1 MSLTAADRNNQ
12 RQPAPGEVPGEV
24 PGEKVPGEKA
34 PGEAP
39 GKPSGGGSR
48 RRIGNVVILA
58 TAVAV
63 AVVLIKVM
71 EWTLPPAL
79 GVVLLDYRQATYPL
93 TVQTVMWIVFALGIG
108 ELIVRAIETTAERAE
123 LNRHYLPEDET
134 TVLQSLELRRIYA
147 IARAAMRPD
156 SPSYGRFL
164 PRLIQRVVTQFQTNK
179 SVDQANAL
187 LNSSLD
193 LALHEIDLG
202 YMMIRYVIWAIPA
215 LGFLGTVLGIA
226 LALAYAGSA
235 DLQDP
240 ALLAGLTERLA
251 VAFNTTLL
259 ALCMSAVLVLVQH
272 VVQAREER
280 ALNRA
285 GQYCLDNLINRLYAD

>member
-1 MSLTAADRNNQ
+1 MGLLRTGGDRAPAAP
-12 RQPAPGEVPGEV
+12 PAEPTTG
-24 PGEKVPGEKA
+24 A
-34 PGEAP
+34 T
-39 GKPSGGGSR
+39 KPR
-48 RRIGNVVILA
+48 RRLGTVAIL
-58 TAVAV
+58 TVAV
-63 AVVLIKVM
+63 VAAVVLIKLM
-71 EWTLPPAL
+71 EWALPSAL
-79 GVVLLDYRQATYPL
+79 AVVLLDYKQATYPL

-108 ELIVRAIETTAERAE
+108 ELIVRARETAAERAE
-123 LNRHYLPEDET
+123 LARHYLPEDET

-147 IARAAMRPD
+147 TARAAMRPN

-187 LNSSLD
+187 LNSSLE
-193 LALHEIDLG
+193 LGLHEIDLR

-280 ALNRA
+280 ALNQA